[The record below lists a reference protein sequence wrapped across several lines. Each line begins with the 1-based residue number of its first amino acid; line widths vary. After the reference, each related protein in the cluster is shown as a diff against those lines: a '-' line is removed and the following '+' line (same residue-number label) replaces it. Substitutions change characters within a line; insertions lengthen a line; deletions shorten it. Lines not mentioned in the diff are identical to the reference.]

1 MELSDET
8 KDWISLMMI
17 DFDNKTRDGNKF
29 VMVNSSVIENMEKNG
44 LSVPDNFVVVDK
56 IHNAK

>member
-1 MELSDET
+1 
-8 KDWISLMMI
+8 MMI

-56 IHNAK
+56 IHNANIL